1 MPKIR
6 IRERDKTAGTA
17 VYDNENVIFL
27 VDTKATE
34 IPVLLDSTNDVTEYD
49 QAEAIA
55 DIISFGGKVVVC
67 KTYENAKE
75 YLKDRNQFNIKLL
88 MVDEEE
94 KTVEED
100 TEDQRTHADLKAAVE
115 IATHRRD
122 CAVVYTKTTPTYS
135 EDELGILN
143 AGVGGDDS
151 FMSTETKNSA
161 GKYVLPFYGQTLT
174 DGENQFKA
182 GLAYVLA
189 FLNVGNSTG
198 AEWLAVAGAKRGVI
212 PGKTLGV
219 GFLTEAQIDEMQPR
233 TEGTAINPIVKM
245 NPWGVR
251 IWGNRTALT
260 LPTAEGDTDLVAS
273 SFANLRILMCDI
285 KKQLYRSAK
294 QYQFEQN
301 TDVLWVNF
309 QSSVN
314 TLLEEMVQS
323 YGIAGYKWIREET
336 SERAKLKAMLRIIP
350 IEPVEDFDLTLE
362 LVDSLEV
369 TEE

>member
-27 VDTKATE
+27 VDTAATE
-34 IPVLLDSTNDVTEYD
+34 IPVLLDSTSDVTEYD

-55 DIISFGGKVVVC
+55 DIISLGGKVVVC
-67 KTYENAKE
+67 NSYANAKD

-88 MVDEEE
+88 MVDE
-94 KTVEED
+94 D
-100 TEDQRTHADLKAAVE
+100 AGDSPTHADLKAAID

-135 EDELGILN
+135 EDELVILK
-143 AGVGGDDS
+143 AGVGGDD
-151 FMSTETKNSA
+151 FMKSETKNCA
-161 GKYVLPFYGQTLT
+161 GKYVLSFYGKDLT
-174 DGENQFKA
+174 PVKA

-198 AEWLAVAGAKRGVI
+198 AEWLAVAGSKRGVI
-212 PGKTLGV
+212 PGKTLEV

-233 TEGTAINPIVKM
+233 TDGTAINPIVKM

-251 IWGNRTALT
+251 IWGNRTALP
-260 LPTAEGDTDLVAS
+260 LPTTEGDTDLVAS
-273 SFANLRILMCDI
+273 SFANIRILLCDI
-285 KKQLYRSAK
+285 KKALYRAAK

-336 SERAKLKAMLRIIP
+336 SERAKLKAILRIIP

-369 TEE
+369 TE